1 MPTITIEN
9 LASKTIE
16 CEGNSEKL
24 LHILLKHT
32 DWMHA
37 CGGKGNCT
45 SCKAIIKRG
54 MEHLGAHTHAE
65 LKYLK
70 LNKLRSDERLCCQ
83 VEVKGDLVIAV
94 AEEFK
99 LPHLNYST

>member
-24 LHILLKHT
+24 LHILLAHT

-45 SCKAIIKRG
+45 SCKAIVRRG
-54 MEHLGAHTHAE
+54 MEHLGERSPAE
-65 LKYLK
+65 IKFIK
-70 LNKLRSDERLCCQ
+70 LNKLQSDERLCCQ
-83 VEVKGDLVIAV
+83 VMVMGDVVIAV
-94 AEEFK
+94 ANEFK
-99 LPHLNYST
+99 LPHLKYTR